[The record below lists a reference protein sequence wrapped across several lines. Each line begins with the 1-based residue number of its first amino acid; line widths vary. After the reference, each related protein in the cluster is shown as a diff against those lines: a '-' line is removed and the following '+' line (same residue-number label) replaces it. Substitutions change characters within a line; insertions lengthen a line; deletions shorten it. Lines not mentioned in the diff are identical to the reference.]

1 MSGATGSAHGLAYY
15 KPRPEATLRLFCF
28 PYAGGSALV
37 YRQWADRLPRQVEVC
52 PVQLP
57 GRGHRLDEAPVRR
70 MSPLAALVARE
81 IRPLLDKRFAFYGH
95 SMGATLAFE
104 VARLL
109 RREGAP
115 QPSHL
120 FASARRA
127 PQVPRDADAPTY
139 DLPDSELIEEL
150 RRLNGTPPEV
160 FAEPDLLKMMLPLI
174 RADFEVTQTYA
185 YEDEPPLDCAITVYG
200 GLEDQG
206 VRRENLEAWR
216 AQTTAPRA
224 VRLFPGDHFFINT
237 NRDLL
242 LQTLARD
249 LYQYRLL

>member
-1 MSGATGSAHGLAYY
+1 MSGATGSVHGLAYY

-57 GRGHRLDEAPVRR
+57 GRGHRLGEVPVNRMAPLV
-70 MSPLAALVARE
+70 ALVARE
-81 IRPLLDKRFAFYGH
+81 IRPLLNKRFAFFGH
-95 SMGATLAFE
+95 SMGATTAFE

-109 RREGAP
+109 RRERAP

-120 FASARRA
+120 FISARRA
-127 PQVPRDADAPTY
+127 PQVPNPDPPTY
-139 DLPDSELIEEL
+139 NLPESELIEDL

-160 FAEPDLLKMMLPLI
+160 FDEPDLLKMMLPLI

-185 YEDEPPLDCAITVYG
+185 YGEEPPLDCPITVYG
-200 GLEDQG
+200 GLGDRG
-206 VRRENLEAWR
+206 VKRENLDAWCT
-216 AQTTAPRA
+216 QTTAPCA
-224 VRLFPGDHFFINT
+224 VRLFPGDHFYINA
-237 NRDLL
+237 NRELL
-242 LQTLARD
+242 LQTLTRD
-249 LYQYRLL
+249 LHQYRLL